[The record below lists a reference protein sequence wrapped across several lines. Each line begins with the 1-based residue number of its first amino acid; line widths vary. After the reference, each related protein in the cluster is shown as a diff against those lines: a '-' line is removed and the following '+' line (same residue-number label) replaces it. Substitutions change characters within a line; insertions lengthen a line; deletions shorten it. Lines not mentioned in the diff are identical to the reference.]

1 MLQIAVFFLAFGNLL
16 CGFAK
21 TPVQLYIFRAISGMG
36 GGGINGI
43 AMVIVS
49 DIVPLKDRGKYQ
61 GFISAACSTGSAIVS
76 WIGHHPSL
84 SNTAERIGTF
94 PWRWS
99 VFCRSVAM
107 GLLVSRISNHN
118 NTSQRI
124 TPSASLTLASG
135 LPPYSASSALSWTTS
150 SSPSSP

>member
-1 MLQIAVFFLAFGNLL
+1 LTSCALHLVYGRLSDIFGRKQMLQIAVFFLAFGNLL

-76 WIGHHPSL
+76 RNGHH
-84 SNTAERIGTF
+84 
-94 PWRWS
+94 
-99 VFCRSVAM
+99 
-107 GLLVSRISNHN
+107 
-118 NTSQRI
+118 Q
-124 TPSASLTLASG
+124 
-135 LPPYSASSALSWTTS
+135 
-150 SSPSSP
+150 

>member
-76 WIGHHPSL
+76 RNGHEP
-84 SNTAERIGTF
+84 
-94 PWRWS
+94 
-99 VFCRSVAM
+99 
-107 GLLVSRISNHN
+107 
-118 NTSQRI
+118 
-124 TPSASLTLASG
+124 
-135 LPPYSASSALSWTTS
+135 
-150 SSPSSP
+150 